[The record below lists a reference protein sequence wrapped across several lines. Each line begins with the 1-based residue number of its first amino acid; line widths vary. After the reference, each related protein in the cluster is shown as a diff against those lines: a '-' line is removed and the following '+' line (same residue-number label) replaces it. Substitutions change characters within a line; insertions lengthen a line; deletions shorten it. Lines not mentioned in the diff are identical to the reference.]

1 MRREA
6 TPDRILRAFLSLAA
20 ERGMA
25 AVTTRDVARAADVN
39 EVTLF
44 RHFGD
49 KATLA
54 LEAVRRS
61 SPAAQIDAYQP
72 VIDTISPGRT
82 IDGLLRCLAELRNHL
97 SQHPEMLQ
105 FGLGEAA
112 RYPDLLDEL
121 GKIPAAARRM
131 LTRALLQAGPRLRP
145 GVDIDAEVLGL
156 LGTLLLVATWHA
168 RGWLDLDEQQ
178 TVHLLAAR
186 LRLLMRP
193 AGPQTPAMTGNS
205 LGA

>member
-1 MRREA
+1 MAGESAR
-6 TPDRILRAFLSLAA
+6 DRILGGFLALAA
-20 ERGMA
+20 ERGIA
-25 AVTTRDVARAADVN
+25 QVTTKEIARAAGVN

-54 LEAVRRS
+54 LEAVRQS

-72 VIDTISPGRT
+72 AIDTTSPERA
-82 IDGLLRCLAELRNHL
+82 IEGLLRCLGELRNHL
-97 SQHPEMLQ
+97 SRRPELLQ

-112 RYPDLLDEL
+112 RYPELLDEL
-121 GKIPAAARRM
+121 SKIPAAARRM
-131 LTRALLQAGPRLRP
+131 LTRALLQAGPRLRTD
-145 GVDIDAEVLGL
+145 VDIDAEVLGL
-156 LGTLLLVATWHA
+156 LGTLLLVAAWRA
-168 RGWLDLDEQQ
+168 RGWLDLDGQQ

-193 AGPQTPAMTGNS
+193 SVPQTPAATGE
-205 LGA
+205 

>member
-1 MRREA
+1 MPGEPAR
-6 TPDRILRAFLSLAA
+6 DRILASFLTLAA

-25 AVTTRDVARAADVN
+25 QVTTREIAHAAGVN

-54 LEAVRRS
+54 LEAVRQS
-61 SPAAQIDAYQP
+61 SPAAQIDDYQP
-72 VIDTISPGRT
+72 AIDTSSPDR
-82 IDGLLRCLAELRNHL
+82 IIEGLLLCLGELRNHL
-97 SQHPEMLQ
+97 SRRPELLQ

-112 RYPDLLDEL
+112 RYPELLGEL
-121 GKIPAAARRM
+121 RKTPAAARRM
-131 LTRALLQAGPRLRP
+131 LTRALLQASPRLRAD
-145 GVDIDAEVLGL
+145 VDIDAEVLGL
-156 LGTLLLVATWHA
+156 LGTLLLVATWRP

-178 TVHLLAAR
+178 TAHLLASR

-193 AGPQTPAMTGNS
+193 AVPQGPAATGE
-205 LGA
+205 